1 MNWKSIIAIKHQPTN
16 NQIHLRLCTKSLS
29 LFFAFPFCVNV
40 WSKTYTYLTIVMYI
54 TTSTSAASS
63 LLRASSRSRFVSS
76 LSSFKSLPARSLSPS
91 PSPSPSSLVSQRSL
105 GFASAVRSFRCSV
118 PRWSHRVDWR
128 SPLSLRAQI
137 RTVAPAIERLERAFA
152 TMGTVFHFRLFWSCF
167 DQLS

>member
-1 MNWKSIIAIKHQPTN
+1 MNWKSIIAIHRPIIKSIWDLY
-16 NQIHLRLCTKSLS
+16 QILIS
-29 LFFAFPFCVNV
+29 LFFSFPFCVNA

-76 LSSFKSLPARSLSPS
+76 LSSFKSLPARSLS

>member
-91 PSPSPSSLVSQRSL
+91 PSSLVSQRSL